1 MNERDRKQ
9 RLYVAEQARKLAKG
23 GISRREFLR
32 RAGLAG
38 FGFSAA
44 GLMRMETHAKSRVAR
59 PMAQT
64 SGALLSEEQITWL
77 KEVGGRFAGTTVRI
91 SSEST
96 APSQII
102 SALATD
108 ADDPNSFQNLTGI
121 QVVWEQIPLD
131 QVLSKLVQDTATESA
146 QNDIYYMDQAWVGRF
161 VNDTIDPSARLAD
174 GSDLNMPDFNFDD
187 FVPELLPA
195 LASYGGRL
203 VGLPFDIPIFIYMYR
218 KDVYDQLGLKPATN
232 MDEFLAAVKTIDE
245 AKLTNADGSEI
256 RGYIGQWQSGHYAL
270 QCDWTAW
277 LWSHGGSHTGKDGT
291 VVINDENGVA
301 GANYMLEL
309 AKYVPSG
316 VTTWDW
322 GGQGSAMVAGV
333 GANVISW
340 AEFFPGL
347 DGDNSPTQG
356 LWETADLPV
365 EKALRPKEECSFDE
379 TPAIGHQGGSCM
391 GLSKYSQNPDA
402 AWIFLQYATSAP
414 VQTAAAA
421 SSNTPIRLSAFEA
434 PIVLE
439 RAKVTPLTTRH
450 FPAALK
456 AIQER
461 MGTEPHFPG
470 WATASGTGGP
480 IPTELGNMT
489 AAAVAGQAV
498 DVKASLDA
506 IAGFIE
512 DAINEV

>member
-1 MNERDRKQ
+1 MNARDRKQ
-9 RLYVAEQARKLAKG
+9 RLFVAEQGRKLAKG
-23 GISRREFLR
+23 QISRRDFLKA
-32 RAGLAG
+32 AGMAG

-44 GLMRMETHAKSRVAR
+44 GMMRMETHGLRPQAR
-59 PMAQT
+59 PVMQEG
-64 SGALLSEEQITWL
+64 GALLSDAQIAWL
-77 KEVGGRFAGTTVRI
+77 KEVGGRFSGSTVRI

-102 SALATD
+102 SALATN
-108 ADDPNSFQNLTGI
+108 ADDPNSFTNVTGI
-121 QVVWEQIPLD
+121 QVGWEQIPLD

-174 GSDLNMPDFNFDD
+174 GSDLNMPDFMFED

-195 LASYGGRL
+195 LASYDGRL

-218 KDVYDQLGLKPATN
+218 KDVYDQLGLSPATN
-232 MDEFLAAVKTIDE
+232 MAEFLNAVKTIDE
-245 AKLTNADGSEI
+245 AALKNADGSDI

-270 QCDWTAW
+270 HCDWTAW
-277 LWSHGGSHTGKDGT
+277 LYSQGGSHTGPDGS
-291 VVINDENGVA
+291 VVINDEKGLA
-301 GANYMLEL
+301 GAQYMMEL

-322 GGQGSAMVAGV
+322 GGQGTAMTAGL

-347 DGDNSPTQG
+347 DGDQSPTKG
-356 LWETADLPV
+356 LWETADLPQEV
-365 EKALRPKEECSFDE
+365 ELRPKDQCSFDE

-391 GLSKYSQNPDA
+391 GLSRYSQNADA

-414 VQTAAAA
+414 VQTLAAA

-434 PIVLE
+434 PIVQE
-439 RAKVTPLTTRH
+439 RATVVAQTTRH

-456 AIQER
+456 AIQTR

-480 IPTELGNMT
+480 IPTELGLMT
-489 AAAVAGQAV
+489 TGAQ
-498 DVKASLDA
+498 DIETTLNN
-506 IAGFIE
+506 IAGHIE

>member
-1 MNERDRKQ
+1 MRKNMNARDRKQ
-9 RLYVAEQARKLAKG
+9 RLYVAEQSKKLAKG
-23 GISRREFLR
+23 QISRREFLR

-44 GLMRMETHAKSRVAR
+44 GLMRMETHGKRAFAKPAMQEGS
-59 PMAQT
+59 
-64 SGALLSEEQITWL
+64 LLSDAQIAWL

-102 SALATD
+102 SALATN
-108 ADDPNSFQNLTGI
+108 ADDPNSFTNLTGI
-121 QVVWEQIPLD
+121 EVVWEQIPLD

-195 LASYGGRL
+195 LASYDGRL

-218 KDVYDQLGLKPATN
+218 KDVYDQLGLSPATN
-232 MDEFLAAVKTIDE
+232 MDEFLAAVKAIDE
-245 AKLTNADGSEI
+245 AGLKNADGSDI

-277 LWSHGGSHTGKDGT
+277 LWSHGGSHTGPDGS
-291 VVINDENGVA
+291 VVINDEKGIA
-301 GANYMLEL
+301 GAQYMMEL

-322 GGQGSAMVAGV
+322 GGQGTAMTAGL

-347 DGDNSPTQG
+347 DGDQSPTKG
-356 LWETADLPV
+356 LWETADLPQ
-365 EKALRPKEECSFDE
+365 EKELRSPDDCSFDE
-379 TPAIGHQGGSCM
+379 VPAIGHQGGSCM
-391 GLSKYSQNPDA
+391 GLSRYSQNADA

-414 VQTAAAA
+414 IQTVAAA

-434 PIVLE
+434 PIVQE
-439 RAKVTPLTTRH
+439 RAMVTALTTRH

-480 IPTELGNMT
+480 IPNELGLMT
-489 AAAVAGQAV
+489 TGAQ
-498 DVKASLDA
+498 DIETTLNN
-506 IAGFIE
+506 IAGHIE

>member
-1 MNERDRKQ
+1 MNARDRKQ
-9 RLYVAEQARKLAKG
+9 RLYVAEQGRKLAKG
-23 GISRREFLR
+23 QISRRDFLKA
-32 RAGLAG
+32 AGMAG

-44 GLMRMETHAKSRVAR
+44 GMMRMETHGLR
-59 PMAQT
+59 PMSRPAMQDG
-64 SGALLSEEQITWL
+64 GALLNDAQIAWL
-77 KEVGGRFAGTTVRI
+77 KEVGGRFAGSTVRI

-102 SALATD
+102 SALATN
-108 ADDPNSFQNLTGI
+108 ADDPNSFTNLTGI

-174 GSDLNMPDFNFDD
+174 GSDLNMPDFMFED

-195 LASYGGRL
+195 LASYEGRL

-218 KDVYDQLGLKPATN
+218 RDVYEQLGLSPATN
-232 MDEFLAAVKTIDE
+232 MAEFLAAVKAIDE
-245 AKLTNADGSEI
+245 AGLKNADGSDI

-277 LWSHGGSHTGKDGT
+277 LWSHGGSHTGPDGS
-291 VVINDENGVA
+291 VAINDEKGIA
-301 GANYMLEL
+301 GAQYMMEL

-322 GGQGSAMVAGV
+322 GGQGSAMVAGL

-347 DGDNSPTQG
+347 DGENSATNG
-356 LWETADLPV
+356 LWETADLPQEV
-365 EKALRPKEECSFDE
+365 ELRPTSETSFDE
-379 TPAIGHQGGSCM
+379 VPAIGHQGGSCM
-391 GLSKYSQNPDA
+391 GLSRYSQNADA
-402 AWIFLQYATSAP
+402 AWVFLQYATSAP
-414 VQTAAAA
+414 VQTLAAA

-434 PIVLE
+434 PIVQE
-439 RAKVTPLTTRH
+439 RAVVGALTTRH

-456 AIQER
+456 AIQTR

-480 IPTELGNMT
+480 IPTELGLMT
-489 AAAVAGQAV
+489 TGAQ
-498 DVKASLDA
+498 DIETTLNN
-506 IAGFIE
+506 IAGHIE

>member
-9 RLYVAEQARKLAKG
+9 RLYVAEQGKKLAKG
-23 GISRREFLR
+23 QISRREFLR
-32 RAGLAG
+32 RAGIAG
-38 FGFSAA
+38 FGVSAA
-44 GLMRMETHAKSRVAR
+44 GLMRMETHGKRPIAR

-64 SGALLSEEQITWL
+64 EGALLSDEQIAWL
-77 KEVGGRFAGTTVRI
+77 REVGGRFSGTTVRI

-108 ADDPNSFQNLTGI
+108 ADNPNSFTNLTGI
-121 QVVWEQIPLD
+121 EVVWEQIPLD
-131 QVLSKLVQDTATESA
+131 QVLSKLVQDTATQSA

-161 VNDTIDPSARLAD
+161 VNDTIDPSTRLAD

-195 LASYGGRL
+195 LASYQGRL

-218 KDVYDQLGLKPATN
+218 RDVYEQLGLAPATN
-232 MDEFLAAVKTIDE
+232 MEEFLAAVKAADE
-245 AKLTNADGSEI
+245 AALTNADGGQI

-277 LWSHGGSHTGKDGT
+277 LWSHGGSHTGVDGS
-291 VVINDENGVA
+291 VVINDEFGIE
-301 GANYMLEL
+301 GANYMMEL
-309 AKYVPSG
+309 AKYVPAG

-322 GGQGSAMVAGV
+322 GGQGSAMVAGL

-347 DGDNSPTQG
+347 DGDGSPTQG
-356 LWETADLPV
+356 LWETADLPT

-379 TPAIGHQGGSCM
+379 VPAIGHQGGSCM
-391 GLSKYSQNPDA
+391 GLSRYSQNADA
-402 AWIFLQYATSAP
+402 AWVFLQYATSAP

-434 PIVLE
+434 PIVQE
-439 RAKVTPLTTRH
+439 RAMVTPLTTRH

-480 IPTELGNMT
+480 IPTELGLMVT
-489 AAAVAGQAV
+489 GTQ
-498 DVKASLDA
+498 DVTTTLNN
-506 IAGFIE
+506 IAGHIE

>member
-1 MNERDRKQ
+1 MNPRDRLQ
-9 RLYVAEQARKLAKG
+9 RLFVAEQGAKLAKG
-23 GISRREFLR
+23 QISRRDFLR
-32 RAGLAG
+32 GAALAG

-44 GLMRMETHAKSRVAR
+44 GLMRMDTHAASLLRRR
-59 PMAQT
+59 PMMQEG
-64 SGALLSEEQITWL
+64 GALLSDDQITWL
-77 KEVGGRFAGTTVRI
+77 REVGGRFAGSTVRI

-102 SALATD
+102 SALATNR
-108 ADDPNSFQNLTGI
+108 DDPNSFTNLTGI
-121 QVVWEQIPLD
+121 EVVWEQIPLD

-161 VNDTIDPSARLAD
+161 VNDTVDPSARLAD
-174 GSDLNMPDFNFDD
+174 GSDFNMPDFNFDD
-187 FVPELLPA
+187 FVPQLLPA

-218 KDVYDQLGLKPATN
+218 RDVYEQLGLSPATN
-232 MDEFLAAVKTIDE
+232 MDEFLAAVKAVDE
-245 AKLTNADGSEI
+245 AGLKNADGSDI

-277 LWSHGGSHTGKDGT
+277 LWSHGGSHTGPDGS
-291 VVINDENGVA
+291 VVINDEKGVA
-301 GANYMLEL
+301 GAEYMMEL

-316 VTTWDW
+316 TTTWDW
-322 GGQGSAMVAGV
+322 GGQGTAMTAGL

-347 DGDNSPTQG
+347 DNPESPTLG
-356 LWETADLPV
+356 LWETADLPQEV
-365 EKALRPKEECSFDE
+365 ELRTTDQTSFDE

-391 GLSKYSQNPDA
+391 GLSRYSQNVDA

-421 SSNTPIRLSAFEA
+421 SSNTPIRLSAFNA
-434 PIVLE
+434 PIVQE
-439 RAKVTPLTTRH
+439 RAVVTAQTTRH

-456 AIQER
+456 AIETR

-480 IPTELGNMT
+480 IPTELGLMT
-489 AAAVAGQAV
+489 TGQQ
-498 DVKASLDA
+498 DIQTTLDNIAQA
-506 IAGFIE
+506 IT

>member
-1 MNERDRKQ
+1 MNVRDRLQ
-9 RLYVAEQARKLAKG
+9 RLFVAEQGRKVARG
-23 GISRREFLR
+23 QISRREFLR
-32 RAGLAG
+32 RAGVAG
-38 FGFSAA
+38 FGLSAA
-44 GLMRMETHAKSRVAR
+44 GLMRMETRARRLVAR
-59 PMAQT
+59 PAFQDGGAPLNDAQI
-64 SGALLSEEQITWL
+64 AWL
-77 KEVGGRFAGTTVRI
+77 KEVGGKFKGTTVRI

-102 SALATD
+102 SALATN
-108 ADDPNSFQNLTGI
+108 ADDPNSFSNLTGI
-121 QVVWEQIPLD
+121 EVVWEQIPLD

-161 VNDTIDPSARLAD
+161 VNDTVDPSERLAD
-174 GSDLNMPDFNFDD
+174 GSEFNMPDFNFDD

-195 LASYGGRL
+195 LASYDGRL

-218 KDVYDQLGLKPATN
+218 RDVYEKLGLKPATT
-232 MDEFLAAVKTIDE
+232 MDEFLAAVKAADE
-245 AKLTNADGSEI
+245 AKMTNDDGTEI

-277 LWSHGGSHTGKDGT
+277 LWSHGGSHTGADGA
-291 VVINDENGVA
+291 VAINDEKGMA
-301 GANYMLEL
+301 GAEYMMEL

-316 VTTWDW
+316 TTTWDW
-322 GGQGSAMVAGV
+322 GGQGSAMTAGL

-347 DGDNSPTQG
+347 DGDNSPTNG
-356 LWETADLPV
+356 LWETADLPTEV
-365 EKALRPKEECSFDE
+365 ELRTKDQTSFDE

-391 GLSKYSQNPDA
+391 GLSRYSQNVDA
-402 AWIFLQYATSAP
+402 AWIFLQYMTSAP

-434 PIVLE
+434 PIVQE
-439 RAKVTPLTTRH
+439 RAVVGSLTTRH

-456 AIQER
+456 AIQTR

-480 IPTELGNMT
+480 IPTELGLMVT
-489 AAAVAGQAV
+489 GTQ
-498 DVKASLDA
+498 DIKTTLDN
-506 IAGFIE
+506 IAGHIE
-512 DAINEV
+512 DSINEV

>member
-1 MNERDRKQ
+1 MNARDRKQ
-9 RLYVAEQARKLAKG
+9 RLFVAEQGRKLAKG
-23 GISRREFLR
+23 QISRRDFLKA
-32 RAGLAG
+32 AGMAG

-44 GLMRMETHAKSRVAR
+44 GMMRMDTHGLR
-59 PMAQT
+59 PMARPVMQEG
-64 SGALLSEEQITWL
+64 GALLNDAQIAWL
-77 KEVGGRFAGTTVRI
+77 REVGGRFAGSTVRI

-102 SALATD
+102 SALATN
-108 ADDPNSFQNLTGI
+108 ADDPNSFTNLTGI
-121 QVVWEQIPLD
+121 QVVWEQLPLD
-131 QVLSKLVQDTATESA
+131 QVLSKLVQDTATSSA
-146 QNDIYYMDQAWVGRF
+146 QNDLYYMDQAWVGRF
-161 VNDTIDPSARLAD
+161 VNDTIDPSERLAD
-174 GSDLNMPDFNFDD
+174 GSDLNMPDFMFED
-187 FVPELLPA
+187 FIPELIA
-195 LASYGGRL
+195 AEAAYQGRL

-218 KDVYDQLGLKPATN
+218 KDVYDQLGLSPATN
-232 MDEFLAAVKTIDE
+232 MAEFLNAVKTIDE
-245 AKLTNADGSEI
+245 AGLKNADGSDI

-277 LWSHGGSHTGKDGT
+277 LWSHGGSHTGPDGS
-291 VVINDENGVA
+291 VVINDENGIA
-301 GANYMLEL
+301 GAQYMMEL

-322 GGQGSAMVAGV
+322 GGQGTAMTAGL

-347 DGDNSPTQG
+347 DGDQSPTRG
-356 LWETADLPV
+356 LWETADLPMEV
-365 EKALRPKEECSFDE
+365 ALRPREECSFDE

-391 GLSKYSQNPDA
+391 GLSRYSQNVDA
-402 AWIFLQYATSAP
+402 AWIMLQYITSAP

-421 SSNTPIRLSAFEA
+421 TSNTPIRLSAFEA
-434 PIVLE
+434 PIVQE
-439 RAKVTPLTTRH
+439 RATVVAQTTRH

-456 AIQER
+456 AIQTR

-480 IPTELGNMT
+480 IPTELGLMT
-489 AAAVAGQAV
+489 TGAQ
-498 DVKASLDA
+498 DIETTLNN
-506 IAGFIE
+506 IAGHIE